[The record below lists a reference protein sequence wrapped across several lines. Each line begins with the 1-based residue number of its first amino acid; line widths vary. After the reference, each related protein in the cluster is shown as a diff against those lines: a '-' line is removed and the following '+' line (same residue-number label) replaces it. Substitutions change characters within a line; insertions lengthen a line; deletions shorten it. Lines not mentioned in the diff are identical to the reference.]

1 MHTELLKNQNRHEQK
16 EEVNYELRPA
26 EALNHCAK
34 PIGTASHEKTSTN
47 SPPKSPDG
55 RRETVNT
62 WFLENTHTHMKN
74 RNPLGSKKIAR
85 TTTACRHAHSHTH
98 TNAETR
104 SLTTPKVQ

>member
-1 MHTELLKNQNRHEQK
+1 
-16 EEVNYELRPA
+16 
-26 EALNHCAK
+26 
-34 PIGTASHEKTSTN
+34 
-47 SPPKSPDG
+47 
-55 RRETVNT
+55 
-62 WFLENTHTHMKN
+62 MKN